1 MKSTQALLE
10 VDGLQVHY
18 RSQSRAQRRL
28 GYGVRAVDGV
38 SFTVA
43 PGETLG
49 LVGESGCGKSTT
61 GRAILQLIEPTAGS
75 IRFDGQELRGHNR
88 RRQRELRRGIQAVFQ
103 DPYDSLN
110 PRMKIGDI
118 VGEPMTVHGLAS
130 GNERERKVGD
140 LMEQVGLSREVMS
153 RRPSELSGGQR
164 QRVCIARALAVDP
177 RFIVCDEAVSALDV
191 SVQAQVLNL
200 LRRLQQELQLSY
212 LFIGHDL
219 SVVRHVSDRV
229 AVMYAGQLVEIADSE
244 SLYKRPHHPYTVSL
258 LRSSP
263 VADPRVERKRPF
275 VPAAGEPPSPTAVP
289 TGCRFATR
297 CPLAREQCRDEAP
310 QLTEVEPDRSVSC
323 HFWREVDPS
332 PAELGAG
339 NRA

>member
-1 MKSTQALLE
+1 MNGTAALLE
-10 VDGLQVHY
+10 VEGLQVHY

-38 SFTVA
+38 SFSVG

-61 GRAILQLIEPTAGS
+61 GRAILQLVEPTSGS
-75 IRFDGQELRGHNR
+75 IRFDGQELQGHNR

-110 PRMKIGDI
+110 PRMRIGDI
-118 VGEPMTVHGLAS
+118 VGEPMTVHHLAS
-130 GNERERKVGD
+130 GAERERKVGD
-140 LMEQVGLSREVMS
+140 LLEQVGLSREVMA

-200 LRRLQQELQLSY
+200 LRRLQRELHLSY

-229 AVMYAGQLVEIADSE
+229 AVMYAGQLVETADSE
-244 SLYKRPHHPYTVSL
+244 GLYTSPHHPYTVSL

-263 VADPRVERKRPF
+263 VADPRVERNRPF
-275 VPAAGEPPSPTAVP
+275 IPAAGEPPSPTEVP
-289 TGCRFATR
+289 TGCRFAGR
-297 CPLAREQCRDEAP
+297 CPLARQQCRDEAP
-310 QLTEVEPDRSVSC
+310 KLTEVEPGRSVAC
-323 HFWREVDPS
+323 HFWREVEAS
-332 PAELGAG
+332 PAELGTGDPA
-339 NRA
+339 

>member
-1 MKSTQALLE
+1 
-10 VDGLQVHY
+10 
-18 RSQSRAQRRL
+18 
-28 GYGVRAVDGV
+28 
-38 SFTVA
+38 
-43 PGETLG
+43 
-49 LVGESGCGKSTT
+49 
-61 GRAILQLIEPTAGS
+61 
-75 IRFDGQELRGHNR
+75 
-88 RRQRELRRGIQAVFQ
+88 
-103 DPYDSLN
+103 
-110 PRMKIGDI
+110 
-118 VGEPMTVHGLAS
+118 
-130 GNERERKVGD
+130 
-140 LMEQVGLSREVMS
+140 VMS